1 MKERVVITVENV
13 GQDIS
18 REIHELERAGFDV
31 EWNPTDNTNDSD
43 RVIKAA
49 KGCTYVIAAG
59 ENWCQK
65 TIEGVGDQLKMI
77 VRYGAGYDRVDLK
90 TAKRHGISVSNTPGA
105 NAMAVAEHA
114 FALMFAVCKKI
125 PQYDR
130 DMRQGLWK
138 PMLGGEISGKTI
150 GIIGFGAIGKSLAK
164 FLSGMSCQ
172 VIAYDICWDEEAAK
186 LYHVEKVNLD
196 DLIRRSDFISL
207 HIPLTDSAHA
217 LADRSFFEKMKSTA
231 YFINT
236 SRGKIVNER
245 DLIEA
250 LKNGQIAGA
259 GLDVFE
265 TEPPSTIEELKK
277 LENVVLTPHIAS
289 TCGLGMQGMLQES
302 VKNILMFAKGMP
314 RNMVL
319 QA

>member
-18 REIHELERAGFDV
+18 REVDQLEKAGFAV
-31 EWNPTDNTNDSD
+31 EWNPTDNTDD
-43 RVIKAA
+43 YEQVIRAV
-49 KGCTYVIAAG
+49 KGSTYVIAAG
-59 ENWCQK
+59 ETWCRQ
-65 TIEGVGDQLKMI
+65 TIEGAGDQLKMI
-77 VRYGAGYDRVDLK
+77 VRYGAGYDRVDLQ
-90 TAKRHGISVSNTPGA
+90 TAKKHGICVSNTPGA

-130 DMRQGLWK
+130 DMRSGLWR
-138 PMLGGEISGKTI
+138 PMYGGEICGRTV
-150 GIIGFGAIGKSLAK
+150 GIIGFGAIGKSLAR
-164 FLSGMSCQ
+164 FLSGMCCH
-172 VIAYDICWDEEAAK
+172 VIAYDIHWDEEAAK
-186 LYHVEKVNLD
+186 KYHVKRAGLEE
-196 DLIRRSDFISL
+196 LIENSDFVSV
-207 HIPLTDSAHA
+207 HIPLTDSARA
-217 LADRSFFEKMKSTA
+217 FVDKKFFEKMKPNA

-250 LKNGQIAGA
+250 LKSGRIAGA

-265 TEPPSTIEELKK
+265 TEPPATIQELKR
-277 LENVVLTPHIAS
+277 LDHVVLTPHVAS
-289 TCGLGMQGMLQES
+289 TCGLGMHEMLKES
-302 VKNILMFAKGMP
+302 VENILMFAKGIP